1 MAVHWTYRDVGDP
14 EVDLEQG
21 DILLPSDGLVSLFR
35 EVHPHFTQDKYLGF
49 MVATQTCD
57 LVRRKNE
64 SKAGYISLA
73 AIRPLSKMM
82 PKLLA
87 HVISPVASGKFP
99 QSGCEE
105 AKRLLERIFNQNE
118 QSIGL
123 FFLYPDADIG
133 IGEEAVAMLRVTVSV
148 KREHYSTLTKTRVG
162 RLKEDF
168 QAKLGWLLGNLYNRP
183 ATPDWTDSMGGKE
196 KIDSLVKSFSQPNAS
211 SPLGFSWV
219 DDVLISEAKRKGVS
233 IETATDE
240 DLELLRPSPSLDR
253 ALEEIQAQVLKV
265 LPALDREALTKVCN
279 RLRNSGKFKKLLVS

>member
-1 MAVHWTYRDVGDP
+1 MAVHWTYRDVSDP
-14 EVDLEQG
+14 EMDLEQG
-21 DILLPSDGLVSLFR
+21 DILFPSDELVSLFKL
-35 EVHPHFTQDKYLGF
+35 VHPHFTQDKYLGF
-49 MVATQTCD
+49 MVASQTCD
-57 LVRRKNE
+57 LVRRKGE

-73 AIRPLSKMM
+73 AIRPLSKVM

-87 HVISPVASGKFP
+87 HVVSPVAPGKFP
-99 QSGCEE
+99 QSGYEE

-148 KREHYSTLTKTRVG
+148 KREHYALLTATRVG

-183 ATPDWTDSMGGKE
+183 ATPDWADSHGGKE
-196 KIDSLVKSFSQPNAS
+196 KVDSLIKSFSQPSAAS
-211 SPLGFSWV
+211 SLGFSWI
-219 DDVLISEAKRKGVS
+219 DDVLISEAKKQGVS
-233 IETATDE
+233 IENSTHE
-240 DLELLRPSPSLDR
+240 DLEKLRPSPSMDR
-253 ALEEIQAQVLKV
+253 ALEEIQAQVLRV
-265 LPALDREALTKVCN
+265 LPDVDQDSVTKVCN